1 MVLPSHCWRSATGQL
16 VHVQLPAK
24 LLLNIS
30 LPSIHSYV
38 GFLVHSAFMLDD
50 PLVLLLHLCLQ
61 LFVVNLKGLIIL
73 ILLFLQ
79 VIHLR
84 VIVLYLQ

>member
-1 MVLPSHCWRSATGQL
+1 
-16 VHVQLPAK
+16 
-24 LLLNIS
+24 
-30 LPSIHSYV
+30 
-38 GFLVHSAFMLDD
+38 MLDD